1 MAYNFEEQEQLD
13 DLKAWWNK
21 YGTFILT
28 CITIVAV
35 AVAVWRVWQWY
46 ENKQAGEAAST
57 YEVVREAAR
66 TGDMSRVRVASE
78 ELFDKYSSSVFASM
92 GGLTAA
98 HAHFDKKDLDSAA
111 SALKWVA
118 ENASQA
124 EYASVARLRLA
135 GVLLDQGKH
144 DEGLAVLDAAGAVT
158 NESFV
163 GQYADRRGDILT
175 ALGKT
180 DEAITAYETA
190 LEALPNTSQ
199 LKGQVELKLQALKT
213 S

>member
-13 DLKAWWNK
+13 ELKAWWNK

-28 CITIVAV
+28 CVTVVAV

-46 ENKQAGEAAST
+46 ENKQAGEAATT

-78 ELFDKYSSSVFASM
+78 ELFNEYSSSVFAAM

-98 HAHFDKKDLDSAA
+98 HAHFEKKDLESAA
-111 SALKWVA
+111 SALKWVV
-118 ENASQA
+118 ENASHA

-144 DEGLAVLDAAGAVT
+144 DEGIALLDAGT
-158 NESFV
+158 NEAFT
-163 GQYADRRGDILT
+163 GLFADRRGDLLSG
-175 ALGKT
+175 LGKK
-180 DEAITAYETA
+180 DEAINAYEAA
-190 LEALPNTSQ
+190 LEALPQNSQ
-199 LKGQVELKLQALKT
+199 LRNQVELKMQALQN